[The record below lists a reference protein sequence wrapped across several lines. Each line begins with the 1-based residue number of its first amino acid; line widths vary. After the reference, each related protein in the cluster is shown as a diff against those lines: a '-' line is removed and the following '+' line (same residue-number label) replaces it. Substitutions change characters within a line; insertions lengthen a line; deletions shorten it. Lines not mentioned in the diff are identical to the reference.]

1 MELMRIDA
9 LNKVLLLSSL
19 VASDMSRF
27 EREAG
32 LTAARVR
39 LLWTLGIHGPTP
51 QHVLAREL
59 DVTPR
64 NVTGLVD
71 GLVDSGHVTRE
82 AHPTDRRTLVVTP
95 TALGRQTITEL
106 QDGHQE
112 LAGQL
117 FDTVP
122 MERLQVFIAT
132 LDETIAKFAG
142 LMEGLA

>member
-1 MELMRIDA
+1 MRIDA

-27 EREAG
+27 ERESG
-32 LTAARVR
+32 LTAARVK
-39 LLWTLGIHGPTP
+39 LLWTLGLRGPTS

-64 NVTGLVD
+64 NITGLVD

-82 AHPTDRRTLVVTP
+82 AHPTDRRALVVTP
-95 TALGRQTITEL
+95 TATGRQTIAEL

-117 FDTVP
+117 FNTVP
-122 MERLQVFIAT
+122 VEQLEVFIAT
-132 LDETIAKFAG
+132 LDETIAKFAD
-142 LMEGLA
+142 LLEELT